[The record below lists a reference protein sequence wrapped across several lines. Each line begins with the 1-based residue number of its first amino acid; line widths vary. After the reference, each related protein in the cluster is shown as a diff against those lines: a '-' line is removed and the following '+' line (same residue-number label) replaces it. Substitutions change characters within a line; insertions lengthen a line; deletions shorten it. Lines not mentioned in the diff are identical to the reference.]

1 MAEMTWDDAYRAYK
15 DQLIK
20 GDVDADFVKG
30 LYEPISK
37 DFADRLVNIHNDI
50 AKQNTTDKWWGGDI
64 GKEDSA
70 WDMAFRLAETG
81 AGSLSDIGQRQV
93 PAIIEGENGPMDAG
107 YTIPEAYNKVTGE
120 PLTNFNRSGFDS
132 EYNLQFTDDGR
143 VIPYTANEASG
154 WTDFREFAKTAANTI
169 GMLTPAAPYIA
180 AANAMNFAKNGEWGK
195 AFLAALPVA
204 GNLAGAAGATAGT
217 VSNINEANKYAKIL
231 KSLEDKNLLNLAFQ
245 GADLSGVKELAGY
258 DLGDVKKAVNLGM
271 ALKSEDPAAI
281 IRAGSAYAPQG
292 GAYAF
297 DKSQLEEGSFKYPQV
312 FDPKAAGLVD
322 MSEQPIDGYEFTR
335 DFGVGADYELFPGA
349 RGPGIEPPPIDT
361 NAFNDDGSV
370 NYNISDLDGYDGSPR
385 LKMPEAPNMNSMGG
399 GQGFVVPVDGGVM
412 TESGFIP
419 NGYTPDLG
427 DPSSFINQPAPGG
440 DVSDAVQKALD
451 AGANQT
457 LKDLQNQNKTT
468 TTQQGGVDL
477 AGLLALLGGGQQAG
491 PSVLAV
497 PENSADIKLMEDI
510 FGTSL
515 SAPSTGKETD
525 QAALAR
531 LLRS

>member
-1 MAEMTWDDAYRAYK
+1 
-15 DQLIK
+15 
-20 GDVDADFVKG
+20 
-30 LYEPISK
+30 
-37 DFADRLVNIHNDI
+37 
-50 AKQNTTDKWWGGDI
+50 
-64 GKEDSA
+64 
-70 WDMAFRLAETG
+70 
-81 AGSLSDIGQRQV
+81 
-93 PAIIEGENGPMDAG
+93 
-107 YTIPEAYNKVTGE
+107 
-120 PLTNFNRSGFDS
+120 
-132 EYNLQFTDDGR
+132 
-143 VIPYTANEASG
+143 
-154 WTDFREFAKTAANTI
+154 
-169 GMLTPAAPYIA
+169 
-180 AANAMNFAKNGEWGK
+180 
-195 AFLAALPVA
+195 
-204 GNLAGAAGATAGT
+204 
-217 VSNINEANKYAKIL
+217 
-231 KSLEDKNLLNLAFQ
+231 
-245 GADLSGVKELAGY
+245 
-258 DLGDVKKAVNLGM
+258 
-271 ALKSEDPAAI
+271 
-281 IRAGSAYAPQG
+281 
-292 GAYAF
+292 
-297 DKSQLEEGSFKYPQV
+297 
-312 FDPKAAGLVD
+312 
-322 MSEQPIDGYEFTR
+322 
-335 DFGVGADYELFPGA
+335 
-349 RGPGIEPPPIDT
+349 
-361 NAFNDDGSV
+361 
-370 NYNISDLDGYDGSPR
+370 
-385 LKMPEAPNMNSMGG
+385 MPEAPNMNSMGG

>member
-1 MAEMTWDDAYRAYK
+1 MAEMTWDDAYKAYK

-30 LYEPISK
+30 LYEPLSK

-132 EYNLQFTDDGR
+132 EYNLHFTDDGR
-143 VIPYTANEASG
+143 VIPYTANEASY
-154 WTDFREFAKTAANTI
+154 WTDFRDFAKTAASTV

-180 AANAMNFAKNGEWGK
+180 GANALNFAQKGDWGK
-195 AFLAALPVA
+195 AILAALPVA
-204 GNLAGAAGATAGT
+204 GKLAGAAGATAETAKAIGET
-217 VSNINEANKYAKIL
+217 ASQANKYAKIL
-231 KSLEDKNLLNLAFQ
+231 KSLDDKNILGAALQ
-245 GADLSGVKELAGY
+245 GADLAGMKELAGY
-258 DLGDVKKAVNLGM
+258 NLNDVGTAINLGRAIQSGNPM
-271 ALKSEDPAAI
+271 ALLSAISKS
-281 IRAGSAYAPQG
+281 AGRPIG
-292 GAYAF
+292 KLGF
-297 DKSQLEEGSFKYPQV
+297 DVGEGDIEEGYF
-312 FDPKAAGLVD
+312 
-322 MSEQPIDGYEFTR
+322 
-335 DFGVGADYELFPGA
+335 
-349 RGPGIEPPPIDT
+349 
-361 NAFNDDGSV
+361 
-370 NYNISDLDGYDGSPR
+370 
-385 LKMPEAPNMNSMGG
+385 
-399 GQGFVVPVDGGVM
+399 
-412 TESGFIP
+412 
-419 NGYTPDLG
+419 
-427 DPSSFINQPAPGG
+427 APGG
-440 DVSDAVQKALD
+440 PGWDNVDWSGYADLTPDQLAEFFGPGTAEPDFTMETVGERPTSLPDFVYDMPESQVRPTPIGIPDIVGEDTYPEMVVTAPRPERPELDLGVNPDDFQITPTPIDIPPVVSPAPAPAPKPPAAPFDWS
-451 AGANQT
+451 
-457 LKDLQNQNKTT
+457 
-468 TTQQGGVDL
+468 
-477 AGLLALLGGGQQAG
+477 GLLALLGGQQAA
-491 PSVLAV
+491 PYVLAV